1 MNEIDRSKYENI
13 INRSKPKAKKNYFK
27 NLLIRIMIVVILFLS
42 IAILYRSNNKFKD
55 YISKYLY
62 TDSIP
67 FTKIKKMYNKYLGGV
82 LPKLKEENTS
92 LVFNEK
98 INYMSKEEYY
108 DGVHLK
114 IDSSYPVPSLEEWM
128 VVFIGDKEYYGNTI
142 IIESLDGIYYWY
154 GNISNTSVKLYDYIE
169 KGSFIGE
176 ASNDLYL
183 VFSKDNKYLNY
194 EEYIN

>member
-1 MNEIDRSKYENI
+1 
-13 INRSKPKAKKNYFK
+13 
-27 NLLIRIMIVVILFLS
+27 MIVVILFLS

-98 INYMSKEEYY
+98 INYMSKEDYY

-114 IDSSYPVPSLEEWM
+114 IDSSYPVPSLEEGM

>member
-1 MNEIDRSKYENI
+1 
-13 INRSKPKAKKNYFK
+13 
-27 NLLIRIMIVVILFLS
+27 
-42 IAILYRSNNKFKD
+42 
-55 YISKYLY
+55 
-62 TDSIP
+62 
-67 FTKIKKMYNKYLGGV
+67 
-82 LPKLKEENTS
+82 
-92 LVFNEK
+92 
-98 INYMSKEEYY
+98 
-108 DGVHLK
+108 
-114 IDSSYPVPSLEEWM
+114 M